1 MTCDEEE
8 HQTICDLQFLRWWGA
23 GNEVDNNNNSATQK
37 QEDVMMASCGK
48 CCKVGVKEGDRITVG
63 NVNKNK
69 KVQHGKQILL
79 QQEFKQPDG
88 IIEEECVVGKG
99 KELDTEEQK
108 NEHTKDDGHN
118 IRDNDQI
125 KEEGQIGGK
134 ESNGVDAQEYHS
146 DGEEGDEMGFLVMA
160 DCVQHE
166 SGGAPAKVWSKTGSE
181 QKSGSNKIVSK
192 VIKSVIDIDDDESN
206 RTGFR
211 FQEDSNLLINIK
223 TVRVKKVV
231 RVNCATKKRSP
242 PVSNKKEMEPES
254 PGSLNLV
261 SNLTGSSSNQTR
273 KEELRNSTTVELFMN
288 RFEAGGL
295 IGHQGSNIN
304 KLERGTGARIKV
316 SKDGEMR
323 TVKIHGNAASVAKA
337 KAAVEKYLFSN
348 CTTKVKVSNSVA
360 RALYRNKGKLLRD
373 IKVDCNVEITGQ
385 KEGADDILYVF
396 GSEEAESKAEAR
408 LEEFCNSM
416 MQKK

>member
-1 MTCDEEE
+1 MIFTRFYAIFAIFTRFFAR
-8 HQTICDLQFLRWWGA
+8 HKF
-23 GNEVDNNNNSATQK
+23 SAARHLKLFCTP
-37 QEDVMMASCGK
+37 G
-48 CCKVGVKEGDRITVG
+48 
-63 NVNKNK
+63 
-69 KVQHGKQILL
+69 
-79 QQEFKQPDG
+79 
-88 IIEEECVVGKG
+88 
-99 KELDTEEQK
+99 
-108 NEHTKDDGHN
+108 
-118 IRDNDQI
+118 
-125 KEEGQIGGK
+125 
-134 ESNGVDAQEYHS
+134 
-146 DGEEGDEMGFLVMA
+146 
-160 DCVQHE
+160 
-166 SGGAPAKVWSKTGSE
+166 
-181 QKSGSNKIVSK
+181 
-192 VIKSVIDIDDDESN
+192 
-206 RTGFR
+206 TGFR

-242 PVSNKKEMEPES
+242 PVSNKKEMDLES
-254 PGSLNLV
+254 PGSLNLEA
-261 SNLTGSSSNQTR
+261 NLTDSSSNQTR

-337 KAAVEKYLFSN
+337 KAAVEEYLFSN